1 MFGEK
6 AVELIKSLNRD
17 SNEPMPQFNN
27 ELVDKVV
34 EEMTQLNEEI
44 QHFVYL
50 LFINILLLLL
60 II

>member
-44 QHFVYL
+44 QHFVY
-50 LFINILLLLL
+50 FIYCFHYNY
-60 II
+60 